1 MKIRRVVRVP
11 YKNTGEFKKDATF
24 RVTKDTKYQPFNNEK
39 YNWIVKQARASK
51 NAQNKFTDKRNI
63 TNLSLFRQGL
73 LPQPQRS
80 KKISEVK
87 K

>member
-51 NAQNKFTDKRNI
+51 NA
-63 TNLSLFRQGL
+63 
-73 LPQPQRS
+73 
-80 KKISEVK
+80 
-87 K
+87 